1 MDTQLVFLNDA
12 GLSAGIYVRNL
23 FDEEFAAQRTDATAS
38 LTGVDSL
45 VRAGEPRTIGVFVQ
59 RAF

>member
-1 MDTQLVFLNDA
+1 MFLNDA